1 MHSTLVTRTLSRS
14 GLRAQHFTNIGFSYF
29 RLRSGGGVVGTSKD
43 VDGDDELEEV
53 SDSEFDK
60 LLDEQERGWENKT
73 GKKFDYNYIATPKE
87 RKKMKRK
94 NEHKMDSEFQ
104 ELDDDEPD
112 FDDLYSDQSDHDEG
126 SDDGMDFEFQGKV
139 LRVSKKYIIAAGAHL
154 PQGQILRIF
163 LDDGMEE
170 DEPPPPKKTKKGKK
184 SRILDS
190 DKVTAS
196 AEVLGELLDNQPTGK
211 SKQMEWEEK
220 RASNKQ
226 GKRFTKSKGTGKHP
240 NKRFRKK

>member
-1 MHSTLVTRTLSRS
+1 MDDKKPLFHKYRPSGDTIIRNKKNQEQIGNRKITLFRTTYDLNIPTIKWDASFQWLFGSNSAWGTIETTMVVASILTHAEFGPYDRREGAPLFS
-14 GLRAQHFTNIGFSYF
+14 CTKLIPSPVRAQHFTNIEFSYF

-126 SDDGMDFEFQGKV
+126 SDDGMDFEFQGMTL
-139 LRVSKKYIIAAGAHL
+139 LR
-154 PQGQILRIF
+154 
-163 LDDGMEE
+163 E
-170 DEPPPPKKTKKGKK
+170 
-184 SRILDS
+184 
-190 DKVTAS
+190 
-196 AEVLGELLDNQPTGK
+196 
-211 SKQMEWEEK
+211 
-220 RASNKQ
+220 
-226 GKRFTKSKGTGKHP
+226 
-240 NKRFRKK
+240 